1 MNFLNIGT
9 AELLLIFVIAL
20 IVVGPRRLPEIA
32 QSLGKILRDVRQ
44 MSQEFTVDMMR
55 EVNAPARENEALNS
69 VKDEAKE
76 IAAQD
81 VSEQPVQSIGK
92 IINDVK
98 KTTQEFTEEIT
109 RELNVS
115 LDSVED
121 AAKKIV
127 DQDVSEKAS
136 NGNQG

>member
-1 MNFLNIGT
+1 MNFFNIGT

-32 QSLGKILRDVRQ
+32 QSLGKIVSDVRK

-55 EVNAPARENEALNS
+55 EVNAPARE
-69 VKDEAKE
+69 DEAKE

-81 VSEQPVQSIGK
+81 VSEQPVQSLGK
-92 IINDVK
+92 IINDVRK
-98 KTTQEFTEEIT
+98 ISQEFTEEIT

-115 LDSVED
+115 LDSVENE
-121 AAKKIV
+121 AKKIV
-127 DQDVSEKAS
+127 DQDVSEKAA
-136 NGNQG
+136 NGDPS